1 MDRTPAPIGWK
12 LSIWGLIAIVVL
24 IVGLVLVGWRAAAR
38 KPSEALPSVNSPR
51 SSASPAHPL
60 QPSLYRA
67 L

>member
-1 MDRTPAPIGWK
+1 MDRAPAPTGWK

-24 IVGLVLVGWRAAAR
+24 LIALVLVGWRAAAR
-38 KPSEALPSVNSPR
+38 HPSAALRRLNTPR
-51 SSASPAHPL
+51 SSASPAHAL